1 MRIVTCR
8 RAAMFCL
15 AAGILASMVS
25 AASAQSTPPL
35 PQPAKTCLVDNAIPG
50 DQRAA
55 IDTTGLSFVHA
66 ILEGRADDAYGVF
79 TPAMKSQ
86 LPAEQFAQMVA
97 GARKSYGTVQG
108 LHVAHAYLVTDPAG
122 GPDKSVTCGAVG
134 LPEEYVNVAVAPV
147 SLQAH
152 LLIEGDIAGNSFTF
166 VLWLIH
172 DQDWQVQ
179 NIYLGMTGM
188 IGKSAADLWR
198 MGRQQN
204 ERHHSFDAALLY
216 GAADNLAERGP
227 DFELA
232 LRPQLRAEMA
242 KLKPPRALQGK
253 TTLTWHLGDKTYTIL
268 AVGPVGVRQKLYLMI
283 NWQTTNWQN
292 DQEVEARSKR
302 LMTDFARVFPEYAEV
317 FAGVI
322 MSAVEKESSRGYRSF
337 YPVEKAP

>member
-1 MRIVTCR
+1 MRIFTCR
-8 RAAMFCL
+8 RASMSCL
-15 AAGILASMVS
+15 AAGILASLVS
-25 AASAQSTPPL
+25 AVSAQSTPPT
-35 PQPAKTCLVDNAIPG
+35 PQPPKGCLVDNAIPG

-55 IDTTGLSFVHA
+55 IDATGLGFVHA
-66 ILEGRADDAYGVF
+66 ILEGRADDAYGTF
-79 TPAMKSQ
+79 TTAMKSQ
-86 LPAEQFAQMVA
+86 LPAEQFTQMVA
-97 GARKSYGTVQG
+97 GARKSYEAVQG
-108 LHVAHAYLVTDPAG
+108 LHVAHAYLVTDPTG
-122 GPDKSVTCGAVG
+122 GPDKTVTCGAVG
-134 LPEEYVNVAVAPV
+134 LPEEYVTVAVEPAA
-147 SLQAH
+147 LQAH

-172 DQDWQVQ
+172 GQDWQVQ
-179 NIYLGMTGM
+179 NLYLGMTQM
-188 IGKSAADLWR
+188 IGKSAADLWQ

-227 DFELA
+227 DLELA
-232 LRPQLRAEMA
+232 IRPPLRAEMA

-268 AVGPVGVRQKLYLMI
+268 AVGPVGVRQQLYLMI
-283 NWQTTNWQN
+283 NWQTTGWKD

-322 MSAVEKESSRGYRSF
+322 MSAVEKESGRGYRSF
-337 YPVEKAP
+337 YPVAKTP

>member
-1 MRIVTCR
+1 M
-8 RAAMFCL
+8 AMCWL
-15 AAGILASMVS
+15 AAAIV
-25 AASAQSTPPL
+25 AASAAPAVTQSTPP
-35 PQPAKTCLVDNAIPG
+35 PIEPAKNCLVDNAIPG

-55 IDTTGLSFVHA
+55 VEATGLSFVHA
-66 ILEGRADDAYGVF
+66 ILEGRADDAYGIF
-79 TPAMKSQ
+79 TTAMKSQ

-97 GARKSYGTVQG
+97 GARKSYGAVQG

-122 GPDKSVTCGAVG
+122 GADKTVTCGAVG
-134 LPEEYVNVAVAPV
+134 LPAEYVSVAVEPV
-147 SLQAH
+147 ALQAH
-152 LLIEGDIAGNSFTF
+152 LLIEGDIAGNGFTF

-172 DQDWQVQ
+172 DRDWQVQ
-179 NIYLGMTGM
+179 NIYLGMTAM
-188 IGKSAADLWR
+188 IGKSAADLWQ

-204 ERHHSFDAALLY
+204 ERHHGFDAALLY

-268 AVGPVGVRQKLYLMI
+268 AVGTVGVRQKLYLMI

-302 LMTDFARVFPEYAEV
+302 LMTDFARVFPEYADV

-322 MSAVEKESSRGYRSF
+322 MSAVEKESGRGYRSF
-337 YPVEKAP
+337 YPAEKGP